1 MVRLGFIIGF
11 IATIGVLLSGLA
23 AYRVHEQELTVNGIA
38 IARAIDVHAS
48 LVQDRLTEREL
59 LARVASGLFR
69 TPSVVKANMLQPL
82 RSSIYA
88 FKTDFVV
95 AGWIARLKPAELDA
109 ARAQLASAGFPNPA
123 IRSDDDKPLGTGAPD
138 QPIDVLMDVEPR
150 NKETAGLAGR
160 SYDQHPILGPML
172 AQAMDSGKPVA
183 SDPLP
188 LLRSDGPIGLVLAA
202 PVLQEGEAQPA
213 GFVTFSYELAPLML
227 ANDDLSLFSVVL
239 RDPRNPEVE
248 LIANHQ
254 GSVSSRLTAADGP
267 PPSMVRTVTFG
278 GRDWS
283 LGYYA
288 KTNAVKRAEET
299 AVVVAAIGLALTAII
314 CGLFGYVAY
323 NNLRLSREIQVR
335 IGFERRLTAVI
346 DELNHR
352 VKNILAVIQSIV
364 TRTLRHGSDID
375 VARELLIGRIHAMSN
390 VVSLLSESQWQGVKL
405 KGLFE
410 ARAIPH
416 AERIAVSGPD
426 IAVSARAAQSL
437 SLLFFELASHSDE
450 GLSLVGKHPH
460 IVAHWDVTGEEP
472 DTIFHFR
479 WEEFNTSEATRRAD
493 SDFGL
498 ILLDRVAPEA
508 LGGVSKRYF
517 TDVSY
522 VYELTAPMETV
533 VDMTERDRTEQFA
546 IAPRRAAMTGQPS
559 SLRKQAL
566 PYHAMSEVG
575 KGWSDADY
583 HNDWGYGPACAGTTN
598 INRSSAS
605 AATQSTPQSK
615 LEVLRR
621 LRSSQ

>member
-1 MVRLGFIIGF
+1 VVRLGFIIGF
-11 IATIGVLLSGLA
+11 IALIGVLLSGLA
-23 AYRVHEQELTVNGIA
+23 AYRVHDQELTVDGIA
-38 IARAIDVHAS
+38 LARAIDVHAS

-59 LARVASGLFR
+59 LARVASGLFHAP
-69 TPSVVKANMLQPL
+69 TVIKANMLQPL

-95 AGWIARLKPAELDA
+95 ASWIARLKPSELDA
-109 ARAQLASAGFPNPA
+109 ARTELARAGFSNPT
-123 IRSDDDKPLGTGAPD
+123 IRNFDGAPLDARSLDKPV
-138 QPIDVLMDVEPR
+138 DVLMDVEPR
-150 NKETAGLAGR
+150 NAETMAFPGR
-160 SYDQHPILGPML
+160 ALDQSPTLGPML
-172 AQAMDSGKPVA
+172 AWAMTDGKPVA
-183 SDPLP
+183 SDPVP
-188 LLRSDGPIGLVLAA
+188 LLRADGPIGLVLAA
-202 PVLQEGEAQPA
+202 PVLEEGDASPA
-213 GFVTFSYELAPLML
+213 GFVTFAYELSSLML
-227 ANDDLSLFSVVL
+227 TNDDLSLFSVVL
-239 RDPRNPEVE
+239 KDPRSPDGE
-248 LIANHQ
+248 LIANDQ
-254 GSVSSRLTAADGP
+254 GVVTSRTAAQEGP
-267 PPSMVRTVTFG
+267 IPLVTRTVTFG

-288 KTNAVKRAEET
+288 KTNAVKRAEQT
-299 AVVVAAIGLALTAII
+299 AAIVAAIGLALTGII

-364 TRTLRHGSDID
+364 TRTLRHGADVD

-426 IAVSARAAQSL
+426 ISVSARAAQSL

-460 IVAHWDVTGEEP
+460 IVAHWEVTGE
-472 DTIFHFR
+472 DSNIIFHFR
-479 WEEFNTSEATRRAD
+479 WEEFNTSAATRRED
-493 SDFGL
+493 SDFGV

-533 VDMTERDRTEQFA
+533 VDMTERDRTEQLSA
-546 IAPRRAAMTGQPS
+546 PLKAPRGITRRVP
-559 SLRKQAL
+559 R
-566 PYHAMSEVG
+566 
-575 KGWSDADY
+575 
-583 HNDWGYGPACAGTTN
+583 NDGN
-598 INRSSAS
+598 S
-605 AATQSTPQSK
+605 
-615 LEVLRR
+615 
-621 LRSSQ
+621 

>member
-11 IATIGVLLSGLA
+11 IALLGALLSGLA
-23 AYRVHEQELTVNGIA
+23 AYRVHDQELALDRIA
-38 IARAIDVHAS
+38 LARAIDVHAS

-69 TPSVVKANMLQPL
+69 APSVLKPNMLEPL
-82 RSSIYA
+82 RSAIYA

-95 AGWIARLKPAELDA
+95 AGWVARLQPNELA
-109 ARAQLASAGFPNPA
+109 AAQAAIAAAGFPKPE
-123 IRSDDDKPLGTGAPD
+123 IRDYNDKPITGLT
-138 QPIDVLMDVEPR
+138 QPIDVLMDLEPR
-150 NKETAGLAGR
+150 SDETKMLPGR
-160 SYDQHPILGPML
+160 SYDQDPVRSAML
-172 AQAMDSGKPVA
+172 TRARVEKRSVA
-183 SDPLP
+183 SDPVP
-188 LLRSDGPIGLVLAA
+188 LLHANGPIGVIVAA
-202 PVLQEGEAQPA
+202 PVIPEGATVPV
-213 GFVTFSYELAPLML
+213 GFVTFSYELASLML
-227 ANDDLSLFSVVL
+227 TNDDMSLFSVAL
-239 RDPRNPEVE
+239 KDPRREGGE
-248 LIANHQ
+248 LIANDQ
-254 GSVSSRLTAADGP
+254 GVVSTRGAAADGP
-267 PPSMVRTVTFG
+267 APSATRTVSFG
-278 GRDWS
+278 GRDWQLS
-283 LGYYA
+283 YYA
-288 KTNAVKRAEET
+288 KTNSARRAEQT
-299 AVVVAAIGLALTAII
+299 AIIVAAIGFAITAMV

-416 AERIAVSGPD
+416 ADRIAVTGPD

-460 IVAHWDVTGEEP
+460 ITANWNVTGEAP
-472 DTIFHFR
+472 DEVFHFR
-479 WEEFNTSEATRRAD
+479 WEEFNTSEATRRPD

-508 LGGVSKRYF
+508 LGGTAKRFF

-533 VDMTERDRTEQFA
+533 VDMTERDRTDK
-546 IAPRRAAMTGQPS
+546 ISAPVRP
-559 SLRKQAL
+559 
-566 PYHAMSEVG
+566 V
-575 KGWSDADY
+575 
-583 HNDWGYGPACAGTTN
+583 
-598 INRSSAS
+598 RS
-605 AATQSTPQSK
+605 
-615 LEVLRR
+615 
-621 LRSSQ
+621 

>member
-1 MVRLGFIIGF
+1 VVRLSVIIGL
-11 IATIGVLLSGLA
+11 IAFVGVLLSGLA
-23 AYRVHEQELTVNGIA
+23 AYRVHDQEIAIEGIA
-38 IARAIDVHAS
+38 LARAIDVHAS

-69 TPSVVKANMLQPL
+69 SPSVVKANMLQPL

-95 AGWIARLKPAELDA
+95 AAWIARLKPSELDTARAELA
-109 ARAQLASAGFPNPA
+109 VAGFSNPT
-123 IRSDDDKPLGTGAPD
+123 IRTFDDKPIDKRTIDKPL
-138 QPIDVLMDVEPR
+138 DVLMDLEPR
-150 NKETAGLAGR
+150 TPETKAWAGR
-160 SYDQHPILGPML
+160 VLDQSPTIGPTL
-172 AQAMDSGKPVA
+172 ARAMVEGKPIS
-183 SDPLP
+183 SDPQP
-188 LLRSDGPIGLVLAA
+188 LIRKDGAMGLVLAA
-202 PVLQEGEAQPA
+202 PVVPDGAAEPA

-227 ANDDLSLFSVVL
+227 TNDDLSLFSVVL
-239 RDPRNPEVE
+239 KDPRSPGGE
-248 LIANHQ
+248 LIANDQ
-254 GSVSSRLTAADGP
+254 GVVISRTAEPDGP
-267 PPSMVRTVTFG
+267 APSATRTVTFG
-278 GRDWS
+278 NRDWS
-283 LGYYA
+283 LSYYA
-288 KTNAVKRAEET
+288 KINAAKRAQQ
-299 AVVVAAIGLALTAII
+299 AAAIAGTIGLALTGIV

-416 AERIAVSGPD
+416 ADRIAVSGPD

-460 IVAHWDVTGEEP
+460 IVVKWEVTGEDPEAV
-472 DTIFHFR
+472 FMFR
-479 WEEFNTSEATRRAD
+479 WEEFNTSEATRRPD

-508 LGGVSKRYF
+508 LGGTSKRYF
-517 TDVSY
+517 TEASY
-522 VYELTAPMETV
+522 VYELTAPMVTV
-533 VDMTERDRTEQFA
+533 VDMTERDRTEKFS
-546 IAPRRAAMTGQPS
+546 APVRPPR
-559 SLRKQAL
+559 
-566 PYHAMSEVG
+566 
-575 KGWSDADY
+575 
-583 HNDWGYGPACAGTTN
+583 
-598 INRSSAS
+598 
-605 AATQSTPQSK
+605 
-615 LEVLRR
+615 
-621 LRSSQ
+621 

>member
-11 IATIGVLLSGLA
+11 IALIGVLLSGLA
-23 AYRVHEQELTVNGIA
+23 AYRVHDQELTIDGIA
-38 IARAIDVHAS
+38 LARAIDVHAS

-69 TPSVVKANMLQPL
+69 SPSVVKASMLEPL

-95 AGWIARLKPAELDA
+95 AGWVARLKPGDLDA
-109 ARAQLASAGFPNPA
+109 ARGELASAGFANPT
-123 IRSDDDKPLGTGAPD
+123 IRNYDDKPLDTAAIS

-150 NKETAGLAGR
+150 NAETRTFPGR
-160 SYDQHPILGPML
+160 ALDSNPVVGPML
-172 AQAMDSGKPVA
+172 AQAMAAGKPVA

-188 LLRSDGPIGLVLAA
+188 LLRANGPMGLMLAA
-202 PVLQEGEAQPA
+202 PVVPPGATAPA
-213 GFVTFSYELAPLML
+213 GFVTFSYELSPLML
-227 ANDDLSLFSVVL
+227 TNDDLSLFSVAL
-239 RDPRNPEVE
+239 KDPRNDNGE
-248 LIANHQ
+248 LVANDR
-254 GSVSSRLTAADGP
+254 GVVSERTVAPASP
-267 PPSMVRTVTFG
+267 PPSAVRTVTFG
-278 GRDWS
+278 NRDWR
-283 LGYYA
+283 LAYYA
-288 KTNAVKRAEET
+288 KTNAVKRAEQT
-299 AVVVAAIGLALTAII
+299 AAIVAAIGLSLTGII

-390 VVSLLSESQWQGVKL
+390 VVSLLSESQWQGVQL

-460 IVAHWDVTGEEP
+460 ITAKWEVTGEGSEQ
-472 DTIFHFR
+472 TFHFR
-479 WEEFNTSEATRRAD
+479 WEEFNTSEATRRTD
-493 SDFGL
+493 SDFGV

-508 LGGVSKRYF
+508 LGGVAKRYF

-522 VYELTAPMETV
+522 VYELTAPMDTV
-533 VDMTERDRTEQFA
+533 VDMNERDRTEKFS
-546 IAPRRAAMTGQPS
+546 APVRPPR
-559 SLRKQAL
+559 
-566 PYHAMSEVG
+566 
-575 KGWSDADY
+575 
-583 HNDWGYGPACAGTTN
+583 
-598 INRSSAS
+598 
-605 AATQSTPQSK
+605 
-615 LEVLRR
+615 
-621 LRSSQ
+621 

>member
-1 MVRLGFIIGF
+1 VVRLGFIIGF
-11 IATIGVLLSGLA
+11 VALIGVLLSGLA
-23 AYRVHEQELTVNGIA
+23 AYRVHDQELTVDGIA
-38 IARAIDVHAS
+38 LARAIDVHAS

-69 TPSVVKANMLQPL
+69 APSVIKANMLQPL

-95 AGWIARLKPAELDA
+95 ASWIARLQPSELAA
-109 ARAQLASAGFPNPA
+109 ARAELASAGFSNPA
-123 IRSDDDKPLGTGAPD
+123 IRNFDDGPLDTRTLDK
-138 QPIDVLMDVEPR
+138 PIDVLMDVEPR
-150 NKETAGLAGR
+150 NAQTLAFPGR
-160 SYDQHPILGPML
+160 SLDQQPNLGSML
-172 AQAMDSGKPVA
+172 ARALADGKPVA
-183 SDPLP
+183 SDPIP
-188 LLRSDGPIGLVLAA
+188 LLHPNGPVGLVLAA
-202 PVLQEGEAQPA
+202 PVLQQGGVEPA

-239 RDPRNPEVE
+239 KDPRSPEDE
-248 LIANHQ
+248 LIADQQ
-254 GSVSSRLTAADGP
+254 GLVTLRATTPEGP
-267 PPSMVRTVTFG
+267 APSIVRTVTFG

-288 KTNAVKRAEET
+288 KTNAAIHARQLAG
-299 AVVVAAIGLALTAII
+299 VVAAIGLALTGIV

-364 TRTLRHGSDID
+364 TRTLRHGSDMD
-375 VARELLIGRIHAMSN
+375 AVRELLIGRIHAMSN

-416 AERIAVSGPD
+416 AERIAVNGPD

-460 IVAHWDVTGEEP
+460 IVAYWEVTGEEP

-479 WEEFNTSEATRRAD
+479 WEEFNTSAATRRED
-493 SDFGL
+493 SDFGV

-522 VYELTAPMETV
+522 VYELTAPMDTV
-533 VDMTERDRTEQFA
+533 VDMTERDRTEQLS
-546 IAPRRAAMTGQPS
+546 APARPGR
-559 SLRKQAL
+559 
-566 PYHAMSEVG
+566 
-575 KGWSDADY
+575 
-583 HNDWGYGPACAGTTN
+583 
-598 INRSSAS
+598 
-605 AATQSTPQSK
+605 
-615 LEVLRR
+615 
-621 LRSSQ
+621 

>member
-1 MVRLGFIIGF
+1 VVRLGFIIGL
-11 IATIGVLLSGLA
+11 IALIGLMLSGA
-23 AYRVHEQELTVNGIA
+23 ASFRVHEQELTIDGIA
-38 IARAIDVHAS
+38 LARAIDVHAS

-69 TPSVVKANMLQPL
+69 APSLVKANMLQPL

-88 FKTDFVV
+88 FKTDFLV
-95 AGWIARLKPAELDA
+95 ASWIARLKPGELDEA
-109 ARAQLASAGFPNPA
+109 GRELASAGFSNPK
-123 IRSDDDKPLGTGAPD
+123 IRNFDGKPIDPRSLDK
-138 QPIDVLMDVEPR
+138 PIDVLMDVEPR
-150 NKETAGLAGR
+150 NAENMALAGR
-160 SYDQHPILGPML
+160 ALDQSPSIGSML
-172 AQAMDSGKPVA
+172 ARAMAEGKPVA
-183 SDPLP
+183 SDPVNLVRP
-188 LLRSDGPIGLVLAA
+188 NGPVGIVLAA
-202 PVLQEGEAQPA
+202 PVIQDGTTSPA

-227 ANDDLSLFSVVL
+227 TNDDQSLFSVVL
-239 RDPRNPEVE
+239 KDPRSADGE
-248 LIANHQ
+248 LIANDQ
-254 GSVSSRLTAADGP
+254 GVVMSRQAAADGP
-267 PPSMVRTVTFG
+267 APSATRIVAFG
-278 GRDWS
+278 DRDWS
-283 LGYYA
+283 LAYYA
-288 KTNAVKRAEET
+288 KINATKRAQQT
-299 AVVVAAIGLALTAII
+299 AAIVGAIGLALTVMI

-460 IVAHWDVTGEEP
+460 VVAKWEVTGEQP

-479 WEEFNTSEATRRAD
+479 WEEFNTSEATRRPD
-493 SDFGL
+493 SDFGV

-508 LGGVSKRYF
+508 LGGTSKRYF

-522 VYELTAPMETV
+522 VYELTAPMGTV
-533 VDMTERDRTEQFA
+533 VDMTERDRTERISAPVRPA
-546 IAPRRAAMTGQPS
+546 I
-559 SLRKQAL
+559 
-566 PYHAMSEVG
+566 
-575 KGWSDADY
+575 
-583 HNDWGYGPACAGTTN
+583 
-598 INRSSAS
+598 
-605 AATQSTPQSK
+605 
-615 LEVLRR
+615 
-621 LRSSQ
+621 

>member
-1 MVRLGFIIGF
+1 VVRLSVIIGL
-11 IATIGVLLSGLA
+11 IAFIGVLLSGLA
-23 AYRVHEQELTVNGIA
+23 AYRVHDQELAIEGIA
-38 IARAIDVHAS
+38 LARAIDVHAS

-69 TPSVVKANMLQPL
+69 SPSVVKANMLQPL

-95 AGWIARLKPAELDA
+95 AAWIARLRPNELDTARAELA
-109 ARAQLASAGFPNPA
+109 GAGFPNPT
-123 IRSDDDKPLGTGAPD
+123 IRSYDDKPIDKRAVDKPL
-138 QPIDVLMDVEPR
+138 DVLMDLEPR
-150 NKETAGLAGR
+150 TPETKAWAGR
-160 SYDQHPILGPML
+160 ALDQSPTIGPTLARAMAEGKPICSDPQPLIRKDGPM
-172 AQAMDSGKPVA
+172 
-183 SDPLP
+183 
-188 LLRSDGPIGLVLAA
+188 GLVLAA
-202 PVLQEGEAQPA
+202 PVVPDGAAEPA

-227 ANDDLSLFSVVL
+227 TNDDLSLFSVVL
-239 RDPRNPEVE
+239 KDPRSPGGE
-248 LIANHQ
+248 LIANDQ
-254 GSVSSRLTAADGP
+254 GVVTSRTAEPDSPA
-267 PPSMVRTVTFG
+267 PSATRTVTFG
-278 GRDWS
+278 NRDWS
-283 LGYYA
+283 LSYYA
-288 KTNAVKRAEET
+288 KINAAKRAQQ
-299 AVVVAAIGLALTAII
+299 AAAIAGTIGLALTGIV

-323 NNLRLSREIQVR
+323 NNLRMSREIQVR

-416 AERIAVSGPD
+416 ADRIAVSGPD

-460 IVAHWDVTGEEP
+460 IVVKWEVTGEEP
-472 DTIFHFR
+472 DALFMFR
-479 WEEFNTSEATRRAD
+479 WEEFNTSEATRRPD

-508 LGGVSKRYF
+508 LGGTSKRYF
-517 TDVSY
+517 TEGSY
-522 VYELTAPMETV
+522 VYELTAPMVTV
-533 VDMTERDRTEQFA
+533 IDMSERDRTEKFS
-546 IAPRRAAMTGQPS
+546 AP
-559 SLRKQAL
+559 
-566 PYHAMSEVG
+566 V
-575 KGWSDADY
+575 
-583 HNDWGYGPACAGTTN
+583 
-598 INRSSAS
+598 RS
-605 AATQSTPQSK
+605 P
-615 LEVLRR
+615 R
-621 LRSSQ
+621 

>member
-1 MVRLGFIIGF
+1 VVRLGFIIGL
-11 IATIGVLLSGLA
+11 IALVGVLLSGLA
-23 AYRVHEQELTVNGIA
+23 AYRVHEQELAIERIA
-38 IARAIDVHAS
+38 LARAIDVHAS
-48 LVQDRLTEREL
+48 QVQDRLTEREL
-59 LARVASGLFR
+59 LARIAAGLFR
-69 TPSVVKANMLQPL
+69 LPSAVKANALEPL

-95 AGWIARLKPAELDA
+95 AGWVARLKPNELDT
-109 ARAQLASAGFPNPA
+109 ARNELAHAGYPDPNIRTSDGKVLD
-123 IRSDDDKPLGTGAPD
+123 IRSL
-138 QPIDVLMDVEPR
+138 QEPIDVLMDVEPR
-150 NKETAGLAGR
+150 NRQTAPSVGRTLDDNRVLSTMLSLAIGE
-160 SYDQHPILGPML
+160 
-172 AQAMDSGKPVA
+172 GKPYA

-188 LLRSDGPIGLVLAA
+188 LLRPDGQIGVVLAA
-202 PVLQEGEAQPA
+202 PVLPPDATSPA

-239 RDPRNPEVE
+239 KDPRLLGGE
-248 LIANHQ
+248 L
-254 GSVSSRLTAADGP
+254 VADDRGVVTTRVVASDWP
-267 PPSMVRTVTFG
+267 APSATRTVTFG
-278 GRDWS
+278 NRDWFLS
-283 LGYYA
+283 YYA
-288 KTNAVKRAEET
+288 KTNAAKRAEQT
-299 AVVVAAIGLALTAII
+299 AAIVGAIGLALTGII
-314 CGLFGYVAY
+314 CGLFGYVAS

-375 VARELLIGRIHAMSN
+375 IARELLIGRIHAMSH

-416 AERIAVSGPD
+416 ADRIAVSGPD

-460 IVAHWDVTGEEP
+460 IVAKWEVIGEAPEAVF
-472 DTIFHFR
+472 TFR
-479 WEEFNTSEATRRAD
+479 WEEFNTSEATRRPD

-508 LGGVSKRYF
+508 LGGNSKRYF

-522 VYELTAPMETV
+522 VYELTAPMATV
-533 VDMTERDRTEQFA
+533 VDMNERDRTEQFSV
-546 IAPRRAAMTGQPS
+546 PVRPTR
-559 SLRKQAL
+559 
-566 PYHAMSEVG
+566 
-575 KGWSDADY
+575 
-583 HNDWGYGPACAGTTN
+583 
-598 INRSSAS
+598 
-605 AATQSTPQSK
+605 
-615 LEVLRR
+615 
-621 LRSSQ
+621 

>member
-1 MVRLGFIIGF
+1 LVFILFRFIAAPAEGRYFADSSFPGKRVVRLGFIIGF
-11 IATIGVLLSGLA
+11 IALVGVLLSGLA
-23 AYRVHEQELTVNGIA
+23 AYRVHDQELTVDGIA
-38 IARAIDVHAS
+38 LARAIDVHAS

-69 TPSVVKANMLQPL
+69 VPSVIKANMLQPL
-82 RSSIYA
+82 RSSIYT

-95 AGWIARLKPAELDA
+95 ASWIARLKPNELEA
-109 ARAQLASAGFPNPA
+109 ARAELASAGFPNPT
-123 IRSDDDKPLGTGAPD
+123 IRLSDDQPLDPKSLD
-138 QPIDVLMDVEPR
+138 RPIDVVMDVEPR
-150 NKETAGLAGR
+150 NAETMAFPGR
-160 SYDQHPILGPML
+160 SLDQNPVLGPTL
-172 AQAMDSGKPVA
+172 ARAMSEGKPVA
-183 SDPLP
+183 SEPIP
-188 LLRSDGPIGLVLAA
+188 LLRDNGPVGLVLAA
-202 PVLQEGEAQPA
+202 PVLQEGAVSPA

-239 RDPRNPEVE
+239 KDPRDPNSE
-248 LIANHQ
+248 LVANDR
-254 GSVSSRLTAADGP
+254 GIVTTRTLTQEMP
-267 PPSMVRTVTFG
+267 PPSIIRTVTFG

-288 KTNAVKRAEET
+288 KTNAAIRAQQT
-299 AVVVAAIGLALTAII
+299 AAVVAAIGLALTGIV

-460 IVAHWDVTGEEP
+460 IVAHWELTGENP
-472 DTIFHFR
+472 DITFHFR
-479 WEEFNTSEATRRAD
+479 WEEFNTSAATRRED

-508 LGGVSKRYF
+508 LGGTSKRYF

-533 VDMTERDRTEQFA
+533 IDMTERDRTEQFS
-546 IAPRRAAMTGQPS
+546 APLKPGR
-559 SLRKQAL
+559 
-566 PYHAMSEVG
+566 
-575 KGWSDADY
+575 
-583 HNDWGYGPACAGTTN
+583 
-598 INRSSAS
+598 
-605 AATQSTPQSK
+605 
-615 LEVLRR
+615 
-621 LRSSQ
+621 

>member
-1 MVRLGFIIGF
+1 VVRLGFIIGF
-11 IATIGVLLSGLA
+11 IALIGALLSGLA
-23 AYRVHEQELTVNGIA
+23 AYRVHDQELMLDRIA
-38 IARAIDVHAS
+38 LARAIDVHAS

-69 TPSVVKANMLQPL
+69 APSVIKANMLQPL

-95 AGWIARLKPAELDA
+95 AGWIARLKPSELQA
-109 ARAQLASAGFPNPA
+109 ARADLASEGFSNPT
-123 IRSDDDKPLGTGAPD
+123 IRSFDDRPLDTRSLDRPL
-138 QPIDVLMDVEPR
+138 DVLMDVEPR
-150 NKETAGLAGR
+150 DAETMAFPGR
-160 SYDQHPILGPML
+160 SFDRHPVLGPML
-172 AQAMDSGKPVA
+172 AQAMEGGKPVA
-183 SDPLP
+183 SDPMP
-188 LLRSDGPIGLVLAA
+188 LLRPDGPIGLVLAA
-202 PVLQEGEAQPA
+202 PVLQEGEVQPA

-227 ANDDLSLFSVVL
+227 TNDDLSLFSVVL
-239 RDPRNPEVE
+239 KDPRSADAE
-248 LIANHQ
+248 LIADHH
-254 GSVSSRLTAADGP
+254 GIVTSRAPSLEGP
-267 PPSMVRTVTFG
+267 TPSIMRTVAFG

-288 KTNAVKRAEET
+288 KINAGVRAQQT
-299 AVVVAAIGLALTAII
+299 ALIVAAIGLALTGIV

-323 NNLRLSREIQVR
+323 NNLRLSREIEVR

-364 TRTLRHGSDID
+364 TRTLRHGSNID

-460 IVAHWDVTGEEP
+460 IVAHWEVSGEAP

-479 WEEFNTSEATRRAD
+479 WEEFNTSAATRRED
-493 SDFGL
+493 SDFGV

-508 LGGVSKRYF
+508 LGGLSKRYF
-517 TDVSY
+517 TDLSY

-533 VDMTERDRTEQFA
+533 VDMTERDRTEQFS
-546 IAPRRAAMTGQPS
+546 AP
-559 SLRKQAL
+559 
-566 PYHAMSEVG
+566 
-575 KGWSDADY
+575 
-583 HNDWGYGPACAGTTN
+583 PAPG
-598 INRSSAS
+598 R
-605 AATQSTPQSK
+605 
-615 LEVLRR
+615 
-621 LRSSQ
+621 

>member
-1 MVRLGFIIGF
+1 MVRLGFIIGL
-11 IATIGVLLSGLA
+11 IALIGVMFSGLA
-23 AYRVHEQELTVNGIA
+23 GYRVHEQELTIDGIA
-38 IARAIDVHAS
+38 LARAIDVHAS

-69 TPSVVKANMLQPL
+69 APSLVKANMLQPL

-88 FKTDFVV
+88 FKTDFLV
-95 AGWIARLKPAELDA
+95 ASWIARLEPSELDEA
-109 ARAQLASAGFPNPA
+109 SRELASAGFPNPK
-123 IRSDDDKPLGTGAPD
+123 IRNFDGKPIDPRSLDK
-138 QPIDVLMDVEPR
+138 PIDVLMDVEPR
-150 NKETAGLAGR
+150 NADNMALAGR
-160 SYDQHPILGPML
+160 ALDQIPWIGPML
-172 AQAMDSGKPVA
+172 AQAMAEGKPVA
-183 SDPLP
+183 SDPVNLV
-188 LLRSDGPIGLVLAA
+188 RADGPVGIVLAA
-202 PVLQEGEAQPA
+202 PVIQDGTTSPA
-213 GFVTFSYELAPLML
+213 GFVTFSYELASLML
-227 ANDDLSLFSVVL
+227 TNDDQSLFSVVL
-239 RDPRNPEVE
+239 KDPRSADGE
-248 LIANHQ
+248 LIANDQ
-254 GSVSSRLTAADGP
+254 GVVTSRQAEPDGP
-267 PPSMVRTVTFG
+267 APSATRIVSFG
-278 GRDWS
+278 NRDWS
-283 LGYYA
+283 LAYYA
-288 KTNAVKRAEET
+288 KINATKRALQT
-299 AVVVAAIGLALTAII
+299 AAIVGAIGLALTVMI

-437 SLLFFELASHSDE
+437 SLLLFELASHSDE

-460 IVAHWDVTGEEP
+460 VVAKWEVTGEESG
-472 DTIFHFR
+472 TIFHFR
-479 WEEFNTSEATRRAD
+479 WEEFNTSEATRRPD

-508 LGGVSKRYF
+508 LGGTSKRYF

-533 VDMTERDRTEQFA
+533 VDMTERDRTDRISAPIRPA
-546 IAPRRAAMTGQPS
+546 I
-559 SLRKQAL
+559 
-566 PYHAMSEVG
+566 
-575 KGWSDADY
+575 
-583 HNDWGYGPACAGTTN
+583 
-598 INRSSAS
+598 
-605 AATQSTPQSK
+605 
-615 LEVLRR
+615 
-621 LRSSQ
+621 

>member
-11 IATIGVLLSGLA
+11 IALVGVLLSGLA
-23 AYRVHEQELTVNGIA
+23 AYRVHDQELAIEGIA
-38 IARAIDVHAS
+38 FARAIDVHAS

-69 TPSVVKANMLQPL
+69 APSVIKANMLQPL

-95 AGWIARLKPAELDA
+95 ASWIARLKPDELKA
-109 ARAQLASAGFPNPA
+109 ARKELASSGFPNPA
-123 IRSDDDKPLGTGAPD
+123 IRDFDDKPLDTQSLD
-138 QPIDVLMDVEPR
+138 KPIDVLMDLEPR
-150 NKETAGLAGR
+150 NKETMAFAGR
-160 SYDQHPILGPML
+160 SIDHHPVLGPML
-172 AQAMDSGKPVA
+172 ARAMTEGKPVA
-183 SDPLP
+183 SDPFP
-188 LLRSDGPIGLVLAA
+188 LLRQDGPIGLVLAA
-202 PVLQEGEAQPA
+202 PVLQEGDADPA

-239 RDPRNPEVE
+239 KDPRNTDSE
-248 LIANHQ
+248 LIANDRGVVTSRTITQ
-254 GSVSSRLTAADGP
+254 QAPAPSSI
-267 PPSMVRTVTFG
+267 RTIAFG

-288 KTNAVKRAEET
+288 KTNALMRARQT
-299 AVVVAAIGLALTAII
+299 AAIVAAIGLALTGIV

-364 TRTLRHGSDID
+364 TRTLRHGSDVD

-405 KGLFE
+405 QGLFE

-460 IVAHWDVTGEEP
+460 IVAHWEVTGDEP
-472 DTIFHFR
+472 DTTFHFR
-479 WEEFNTSEATRRAD
+479 WEEFNTSAATRRED
-493 SDFGL
+493 SDFGV

-508 LGGVSKRYF
+508 LGGISKRYF

-522 VYELTAPMETV
+522 VYELTAPMQTV
-533 VDMTERDRTEQFA
+533 VDMTERDRTEQLS
-546 IAPRRAAMTGQPS
+546 APPRPGR
-559 SLRKQAL
+559 
-566 PYHAMSEVG
+566 
-575 KGWSDADY
+575 
-583 HNDWGYGPACAGTTN
+583 
-598 INRSSAS
+598 
-605 AATQSTPQSK
+605 
-615 LEVLRR
+615 
-621 LRSSQ
+621 

>member
-1 MVRLGFIIGF
+1 VVRLGFIIGF
-11 IATIGVLLSGLA
+11 IALVGVLLSGLA
-23 AYRVHEQELTVNGIA
+23 AYRVHDQELRVDGIA
-38 IARAIDVHAS
+38 LARAIDVHAS

-59 LARVASGLFR
+59 LARVASGLFHA
-69 TPSVVKANMLQPL
+69 PSVIKANMLQPL
-82 RSSIYA
+82 RTSIYA

-95 AGWIARLKPAELDA
+95 ASWIARLEPNELAE
-109 ARAQLASAGFPNPA
+109 ARKELASAGFSDPT
-123 IRSDDDKPLGTGAPD
+123 IRSFDDSPRDTQSLD
-138 QPIDVLMDVEPR
+138 QPIDVVMDVEPR
-150 NKETAGLAGR
+150 NATTIAFPGR
-160 SYDQHPILGPML
+160 TLDQNPILGPMFM
-172 AQAMDSGKPVA
+172 QAMTSGKPAA

-188 LLRSDGPIGLVLAA
+188 LMRPDGPIGIVLAA
-202 PVLQEGEAQPA
+202 PVLQEGDASPV

-239 RDPRNPEVE
+239 KDPRSADSE
-248 LIANHQ
+248 LIANDQ
-254 GSVSSRLTAADGP
+254 GLITSRKVTLEGP
-267 PPSMVRTVTFG
+267 APSMTRTVTFG

-288 KTNAVKRAEET
+288 KTNAAKRAKQT
-299 AVVVAAIGLALTAII
+299 AAIVAAIGLALTGIV

-364 TRTLRHGSDID
+364 TRTLRHGADID

-416 AERIAVSGPD
+416 AERIAVNGPD

-460 IVAHWDVTGEEP
+460 IVAHWEVTGEDP
-472 DTIFHFR
+472 DSTFHFR
-479 WEEFNTSEATRRAD
+479 WEEFNTSAATRRED

-508 LGGVSKRYF
+508 LGGTSKRYF

-533 VDMTERDRTEQFA
+533 IDMTERDRTEQL
-546 IAPRRAAMTGQPS
+546 S
-559 SLRKQAL
+559 AL
-566 PYHAMSEVG
+566 PETA
-575 KGWSDADY
+575 
-583 HNDWGYGPACAGTTN
+583 
-598 INRSSAS
+598 R
-605 AATQSTPQSK
+605 
-615 LEVLRR
+615 
-621 LRSSQ
+621 

>member
-1 MVRLGFIIGF
+1 VVRLGFIIGF
-11 IATIGVLLSGLA
+11 IALIGALLSGLA
-23 AYRVHEQELTVNGIA
+23 AYRVHNQDLTLDGIA
-38 IARAIDVHAS
+38 MARAIDVHAS

-69 TPSVVKANMLQPL
+69 APSVIKANMLEPL

-88 FKTDFVV
+88 FKTDFVL
-95 AGWIARLKPAELDA
+95 ASWIARLRPGELDA
-109 ARAQLASAGFPNPA
+109 ARKELASEGFPNPA
-123 IRSDDDKPLGTGAPD
+123 IRNFDDKPLDARSLDRPL
-138 QPIDVLMDVEPR
+138 DVLMDVEPR
-150 NKETAGLAGR
+150 NAKTGVFAGR
-160 SYDQHPILGPML
+160 SFDRHSILGPMFER
-172 AQAMDSGKPVA
+172 AMTEAKPVA
-183 SDPLP
+183 SDPMS
-188 LLRSDGPIGLVLAA
+188 LLHPNGAVGVVLAA
-202 PVLQEGEAQPA
+202 PVQQEGNASPA

-227 ANDDLSLFSVVL
+227 FNDDLSLFSVVL
-239 RDPRNPEVE
+239 KDPRHAGQE
-248 LIANHQ
+248 LIAVSRDDVVSRMV
-254 GSVSSRLTAADGP
+254 GSESAA
-267 PPSMVRTVTFG
+267 PSMVRKVSFG

-283 LGYYA
+283 LAYYA
-288 KTNAVKRAEET
+288 KTNAVMRARQT
-299 AVVVAAIGLALTAII
+299 AAMVAAIGLALTGIV

-426 IAVSARAAQSL
+426 ISVSARAAQSL

-460 IVAHWDVTGEEP
+460 IVAHWEVNGEES
-472 DTIFHFR
+472 DAIFHFR

-508 LGGVSKRYF
+508 MGGASKRYF

-533 VDMTERDRTEQFA
+533 IDMTERDRTEQLS
-546 IAPRRAAMTGQPS
+546 API
-559 SLRKQAL
+559 K
-566 PYHAMSEVG
+566 
-575 KGWSDADY
+575 KG
-583 HNDWGYGPACAGTTN
+583 
-598 INRSSAS
+598 R
-605 AATQSTPQSK
+605 
-615 LEVLRR
+615 
-621 LRSSQ
+621 

>member
-11 IATIGVLLSGLA
+11 IALIGTLLSGLA
-23 AYRVHEQELTVNGIA
+23 ALRVHDQELTVDGIA
-38 IARAIDVHAS
+38 LARAIDVHAS

-69 TPSVVKANMLQPL
+69 APSVVKANMLQPL

-88 FKTDFVV
+88 FKTDFIV
-95 AGWIARLKPAELDA
+95 ASWIARLKPNELDA
-109 ARAQLASAGFPNPA
+109 ARKELATAGFSNPV
-123 IRSDDDKPLGTGAPD
+123 IRGFADQPLNTRSLDK
-138 QPIDVLMDVEPR
+138 PIDVLMDVEPR
-150 NKETAGLAGR
+150 DAETMRFPGR
-160 SYDQHPILGPML
+160 SYDQDPVLGPTL
-172 AQAMDSGKPVA
+172 AQAMADGKPVA
-183 SDPLP
+183 SDPAP
-188 LLRSDGPIGLVLAA
+188 LLRPDGQIGLVLAT
-202 PVLQEGEAQPA
+202 PVLQETDASPA

-227 ANDDLSLFSVVL
+227 ANDEMSLFSVVL
-239 RDPRNPEVE
+239 KDPRN
-248 LIANHQ
+248 
-254 GSVSSRLTAADGP
+254 ADGELVSDDRGIVTSRTVTP
-267 PPSMVRTVTFG
+267 EAPTPSSIRTVTFG
-278 GRDWS
+278 GRDWG
-283 LGYYA
+283 LVYYA
-288 KTNAVKRAEET
+288 KTNAVKRAEQT
-299 AVVVAAIGLALTAII
+299 AAIVAAIGLALTGIV

-375 VARELLIGRIHAMSN
+375 VARDLLIGRIHAMSN

-426 IAVSARAAQSL
+426 VAVSARAAQSL

-460 IVAHWDVTGEEP
+460 IVAHWEVTGEEP
-472 DTIFHFR
+472 DTTFHFR
-479 WEEFNTSEATRRAD
+479 WEEFNTSAATRRED
-493 SDFGL
+493 SDFGV

-517 TDVSY
+517 TEVSY
-522 VYELTAPMETV
+522 VYELTAPMQTV
-533 VDMTERDRTEQFA
+533 VDLTERDRTEQLS
-546 IAPRRAAMTGQPS
+546 APPRPGR
-559 SLRKQAL
+559 
-566 PYHAMSEVG
+566 
-575 KGWSDADY
+575 
-583 HNDWGYGPACAGTTN
+583 
-598 INRSSAS
+598 
-605 AATQSTPQSK
+605 
-615 LEVLRR
+615 
-621 LRSSQ
+621 